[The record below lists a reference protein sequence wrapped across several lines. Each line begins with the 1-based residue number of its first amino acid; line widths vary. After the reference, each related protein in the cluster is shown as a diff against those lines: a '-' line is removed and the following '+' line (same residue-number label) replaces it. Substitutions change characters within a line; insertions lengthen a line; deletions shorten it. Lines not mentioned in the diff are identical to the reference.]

1 MDFSAKHLGRSR
13 LARRIGMERFRES
26 LSEYFNFLEL
36 SLLKN
41 NFIYL
46 ELRGL
51 CVGEV
56 QRLKDIDD
64 ERHQV
69 FHDIL
74 VVPAQGIWGH
84 VISCQTY

>member
-1 MDFSAKHLGRSR
+1 MMIGKTDRNGEVQRIALRVFQFPRTLSA
-13 LARRIGMERFRES
+13 
-26 LSEYFNFLEL
+26 
-36 SLLKN
+36 LLQN
-41 NFIYL
+41 NLIYL

-51 CVGEV
+51 CVCEV

-69 FHDIL
+69 LHNVL